1 MRCATRTKARS
12 LPVSDGPVNWRS
24 ILLTPNI
31 LGKDGVSALSR
42 EMARALPAPA
52 LVVSLHDEPTTPD
65 RSPVGVEVRGA
76 RGSRLSFI
84 ATAFNAMRHADADT
98 TIAATYFTLTLL
110 GYPHV
115 SLYTGSFDEWSRHP
129 ELPTSIGEK
138 P

>member
-1 MRCATRTKARS
+1 MLPPSPPALPACSRIQILRQCARGHAIGLLEISLGRPLRVRCATRTKARS

-76 RGSRLSFI
+76 RGSRLSF
-84 ATAFNAMRHADADT
+84 
-98 TIAATYFTLTLL
+98 
-110 GYPHV
+110 
-115 SLYTGSFDEWSRHP
+115 
-129 ELPTSIGEK
+129 
-138 P
+138 